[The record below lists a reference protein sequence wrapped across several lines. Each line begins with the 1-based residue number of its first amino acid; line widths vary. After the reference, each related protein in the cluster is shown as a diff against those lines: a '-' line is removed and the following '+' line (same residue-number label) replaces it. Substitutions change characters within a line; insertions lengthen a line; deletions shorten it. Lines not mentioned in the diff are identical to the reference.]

1 MTIIEEL
8 RNKTSRDNRDLL
20 DRAAAEIERLQK
32 ENEALLNL
40 NSMKPNSTKNISVK
54 VPLGELVA
62 EIGGEPVGYPEIFV
76 YLKRKDGI
84 EIDLVAVAQDSKNE
98 EDVKAY
104 LYDDTSTDTYGK
116 TFTWHK
122 EHLLISEE

>member
-1 MTIIEEL
+1 MNIIEEL

-32 ENEALLNL
+32 ENELLLNS
-40 NSMKPNSTKNISVK
+40 NSVKNISVK
-54 VPLGELVA
+54 VLLGELVA
-62 EIGGEPVGYPEIFV
+62 EVGGDPEEYPEVFV
-76 YLKRKDGI
+76 YLKRKDGV
-84 EIDLVAVAQDSKNE
+84 EIDLVAVAQDSENK

-104 LYDDTSTDTYGK
+104 LYDDTSTDAYGK

-122 EHLLISEE
+122 EHLLIPEE

>member
-32 ENEALLNL
+32 ENEALLNQ
-40 NSMKPNSTKNISVK
+40 NSMKLDSVKRVSVK

-62 EIGGEPVGYPEIFV
+62 EIGGDPVDYPEIFV
-76 YLKRKDGI
+76 YLRRKDEI
-84 EIDLVAVAQDSKNE
+84 EIDLVAVAQDSNNK

-104 LYDDTSTDTYGK
+104 LYDDTSTDAYGK

>member
-8 RNKTSRDNRDLL
+8 KTKTSRDNRDLL

-32 ENEALLNL
+32 ENEALLNQ
-40 NSMKPNSTKNISVK
+40 NSVKRISVK
-54 VPLGELVA
+54 VPLGELTA
-62 EIGGEPVGYPEIFV
+62 EIGGDPVEYPELFV

-84 EIDLVAVAQDSKNE
+84 EIDLVAVAKDSNNE
-98 EDVKAY
+98 EDLKAY
-104 LYDDTSTDTYGK
+104 LYDDTSTDSYGK

-122 EHLLISEE
+122 EALLIKEE